1 MTNQHQTQIPDKSE
15 YMGRGMAIGMI
26 VCMPLGVALFI
37 ITGNPGLLGIGPAV
51 GVAMGVAIGEGLYQR
66 STRQDG

>member
-1 MTNQHQTQIPDKSE
+1 MTNQHQTQIPDKNE

-26 VCMPLGVALFI
+26 MCMPVGVALFI

-51 GVAMGVAIGEGLYQR
+51 GIALGVAIGEGLYQR
-66 STRQDG
+66 STRQHG